1 MVQYYTSSLKFKYY
15 SFWPGTWGLINS
27 TRLESR
33 SNLNHSFRQHLTA
46 FNSICRISCDLCTL
60 MASDSSPICPPTM
73 SISPHRDLQILPSTR
88 LARSSRLS
96 QIDSE
101 MPSGDWLGPLI
112 NMASHQMT
120 MTWTPEPLQLVVS
133 TAVSIFQCIEVRYFD
148 CCFVAQLIAL
158 LSAIAG
164 TGKTTR
170 SSLSPSWM

>member
-1 MVQYYTSSLKFKYY
+1 LEILGRFRGVLPDRHIGEL
-15 SFWPGTWGLINS
+15 PGAC
-27 TRLESR
+27 
-33 SNLNHSFRQHLTA
+33 LNHSFKFRHHLTP
-46 FNSICRISCDLCTL
+46 FNSICGRTSCDSCTL

-73 SISPHRDLQILPSTR
+73 STFPHRDLQILPSTR
-88 LARSSRLS
+88 LARSSGLS

-101 MPSGDWLGPLI
+101 TPSGDWLGPLI

-120 MTWTPEPLQLVVS
+120 TTLTPEPLQLVVS